1 MTWPFENDTNA
12 ITKKLADRS
21 LAHEQRRNLFAVI
34 ALALTSF
41 MITAT
46 FSIGFSYFETYRM
59 QQIRMIGTTTDTAI
73 TNPTKDQLIELANSD
88 LVLDVGIQ
96 ERLGSVDTS
105 QMQNAKLGLVW
116 LDSAEWEK
124 HRVPAISGVVGDY
137 PEKENEV
144 MLPIWAL
151 NQMGISE
158 PYVGMEICLSYQL
171 GDNYNYTSDTFILSG
186 YYTDYISTRTD
197 NRGYVYVS
205 MPFRDSVSVSS
216 GNSVSAMIRFKGNDD
231 KKENCEKLQRRID
244 FTEKQ
249 EFEITPSG
257 TANGE
262 SLVWSVILL
271 AIFISFSGYLLVYN
285 ILYISVAKDVQF
297 YGRLKTIGTT
307 KKQLRKII
315 YKQAMQISCIGIP
328 IGLLLGAGV
337 SFGVV
342 PYALNMLYSG
352 SSDVGT
358 KISFSPLI
366 FIGAAVFT
374 FITVMIASM
383 KPAKIAG
390 SVSPIA
396 ALRYTDVRTK
406 VNFKKRT
413 KVKLFKMAQSNIFRN
428 AKSTILVFASLFSG
442 LLLFVA
448 VTGILHSLSPEVF
461 VSQWGESDFA
471 ITYSIYQDEDL
482 ITDEMI
488 SEISRLDS
496 IENLRLTYAPSS
508 QVVTEVIYDDTV
520 FHNYLMSLNGRSGI
534 DFADPAQL
542 EAYQQNFFSG
552 IYGIDSV
559 YLEEINKTL
568 SAPVD
573 MTAFERGNIVLLA
586 EMTDANGNN
595 LIQSG
600 QEITIQTQNGQ
611 HSFTVAG
618 GFLDADFQAGRG
630 HVRGTA
636 PDLYISQTALK
647 ELFPRYRVFRVSFD
661 TNGLHDE
668 DILRE
673 LKSITAS
680 KPDIEIISRYEKR
693 KEMSSYLVTANV
705 LGTGVSVIL
714 LLTGIMNFINTM
726 AVNINARRHELAML
740 ESVGMTKRQIKRML
754 MLEGFYYWAISLF
767 LVVTAGTAIYI
778 PLYQI
783 FSRLASYSVFSY
795 PVIPLAIVAG
805 FVLIICLVTPILTYR
820 SDIKNSVVER
830 LRMAE

>member
-34 ALALTSF
+34 ALTLTSF

-46 FSIGFSYFETYRM
+46 FSIGFSYFETYQM
-59 QQIRMIGTTTDTAI
+59 QQIRMIGTTADTAI

-116 LDSAEWEK
+116 LDSTEWEK
-124 HRVPAISGVVGDY
+124 HRVPAVSGVVGDY
-137 PEKENEV
+137 PEKKNEV
-144 MLPIWAL
+144 MLPVWAL
-151 NQMGISE
+151 EQMGISN

-171 GDNYNYTSDTFILSG
+171 GDNYNYTSAVFILSG

-216 GNSVSAMIRFKGNDD
+216 DNSVSAMIRFKGNGD
-231 KKENCEKLQRRID
+231 KEENCEKLQRRID

-257 TANGE
+257 AANGE

-271 AIFISFSGYLLVYN
+271 AIFISFSGYLLIYN

-307 KKQLRKII
+307 KKQLKKII

-352 SSDVGT
+352 NSDVGT

-442 LLLFVA
+442 LLLFLV

-471 ITYSIYQDEDL
+471 VTYSIYQDKDL

-488 SEISRLDS
+488 SEIRRLDS

-520 FHNYLMSLNGRSGI
+520 FHDYLMSLNGRSGI

-568 SAPVD
+568 SSPVD

-600 QEITIQTQNGQ
+600 QEITIQTQSGQ
-611 HSFTVAG
+611 HSLTVAG
-618 GFLDADFQAGRG
+618 GFLDTDFQAGRG

-647 ELFPRYRVFRVSFD
+647 ELFPQYRVFRVSFD

-668 DILRE
+668 DILQK

-693 KEMSSYLVTANV
+693 KEMSSYLGTANV

-726 AVNINARRHELAML
+726 AVNVNARRHELAML

-754 MLEGFYYWAISLF
+754 ILEGFYYWAISLF

-778 PLYQI
+778 PLYQV

-795 PVIPLAIVAG
+795 PVIPLAIAAG

-820 SDIKNSVVER
+820 SDTKNSVAER

>member
-21 LAHEQRRNLFAVI
+21 LAHERRRNLFAVI

-46 FSIGFSYFETYRM
+46 FSIGFSYFETYRI
-59 QQIRMIGTTTDTAI
+59 QQIRMIGTTADTAI

-88 LVLDVGIQ
+88 LILDVGIQ

-116 LDSAEWEK
+116 LDSVEWEK

-151 NQMGISE
+151 EQMGISN
-158 PYVGMEICLSYQL
+158 PYVGMEICLSYQP
-171 GDNYNYTSDTFILSG
+171 GDDYNYTSAVFILSG

-216 GNSVSAMIRFKGNDD
+216 DDSVSAMIRFKENGN
-231 KKENCEKLQRRID
+231 KEKNCEKLQRMID

-257 TANGE
+257 AANGE

-271 AIFISFSGYLLVYN
+271 AIFISFSAYLLIYN

-297 YGRLKTIGTT
+297 YGRLKTIGAT

-315 YKQAMQISCIGIP
+315 YKQAILISCIGIP

-337 SFGVV
+337 SLSVV

-396 ALRYTDVRTK
+396 ALRYTEAHTK

-413 KVKLFKMAQSNIFRN
+413 KVKLFKMAQGNIFRN

-442 LLLFVA
+442 LLLFLV

-471 ITYSIYQDEDL
+471 ITHSIYQDEDL

-488 SEISRLDS
+488 SEISRLES
-496 IENLRLTYAPSS
+496 IRNLRLTYAPSP
-508 QVVTEVIYDDTV
+508 QVTTEVIYDDTV
-520 FHNYLMSLNGRSGI
+520 FHDYLMSLNGRSGI
-534 DFADPAQL
+534 DFKDPAQL

-559 YLEEINKTL
+559 YLEEVNKTL

-595 LIQSG
+595 LIQAG

-661 TNGLHDE
+661 TNGRHDE

-673 LKSITAS
+673 LKLITAS
-680 KPDIEIISRYEKR
+680 KPDIKILSRYEKR
-693 KEMSSYLVTANV
+693 KEMSGYLVTANV

-726 AVNINARRHELAML
+726 AVNVNARRHELAML

-767 LVVTAGTAIYI
+767 LVATAGTAVYI
-778 PLYQI
+778 PLYHI
-783 FSRLASYSVFSY
+783 FSRLAAYSVFSY
-795 PVIPLAIVAG
+795 PVIPLTIAAG
-805 FVLIICLVTPILTYR
+805 FVLIICLITPVLTYR